1 MSRRVGRGPPPS
13 PGSRALISVHP
24 APLLGGGRRA
34 PSPPTHLHFESR
46 IAIPLWRAPRVSFL
60 GILARHTLPT
70 QPCAGSITR
79 EKTRSLIP
87 STLYLLW
94 KSHSGSSRFQS
105 LWYGD
110 QFIYRSKIQFFPP
123 YKISDRSG
131 FHSKNGM
138 KNKDTFTQN
147 VT

>member
-1 MSRRVGRGPPPS
+1 MRGTESVSRRVGRGPLPS

-34 PSPPTHLHFESR
+34 PSPPTRLHFESR
-46 IAIPLWRAPRVSFL
+46 VAIPSRRAPRVSFL

-70 QPCAGSITR
+70 QPRTGSITH
-79 EKTRSLIP
+79 EEAWTLIP

-105 LWYGD
+105 FRYGD
-110 QFIYRSKIQFFPP
+110 QFIYRNSKIQFFPP

-131 FHSKNGM
+131 FRNKNGM
-138 KNKDTFTQN
+138 REK
-147 VT
+147 